1 MSICTEKNT
10 TLTDMG
16 EPAFFRH
23 TIYNLLISSVVS
35 PVAA

>member
-16 EPAFFRH
+16 EPASFRH
-23 TIYNLLISSVVS
+23 TIYNLLISSAVS